1 MHRFGNY
8 GGRHGNYVMHRLE
21 IFLSPVIY
29 DTVITV
35 ANTVITVANTGIT
48 VEVSVNTFEVSVI
61 TLGLLNTA
69 KLRLIR
75 RSLIFSSDTCSKWNL
90 LKTKR
95 ATVPWK

>member
-1 MHRFGNY
+1 MHR
-8 GGRHGNYVMHRLE
+8 HE

-35 ANTVITVANTGIT
+35 ANTVITVADTGIT

-61 TLGLLNTA
+61 TLRLLNTA

-75 RSLIFSSDTCSKWNL
+75 SPLYLVQILVQNGIGQ
-90 LKTKR
+90 TKR
-95 ATVPWK
+95 ATVPWKEIAWLH